1 MLLNTLESLVLR
13 NVTVT
18 VVNGGST
25 VELLRHGPGYRQPQT
40 PEVAISK
47 RHSSQGAK
55 QVFMQPA
62 QRPGNAIADDGGTD
76 AATGTGRS
84 LRLAGVLRRRSA
96 VLVAARRG
104 AKPPAAAC
112 LCRIP
117 PARLVASGS
126 EVTSRRSTTQS
137 LAFTSA
143 IAATVDE
150 QLPTVGVVWCKPA
163 TRTPPAS
170 TRGKGVR

>member
-25 VELLRHGPGYRQPQT
+25 VELLRHGPGYQPQT
-40 PEVAISK
+40 PEIAISK
-47 RHSSQGAK
+47 RHESQGAG
-55 QVFMQPA
+55 QAFMQPA
-62 QRPGNAIADDGGTD
+62 QRPGNAIDDDGGSD
-76 AATGTGRS
+76 AASGAGRS

-96 VLVAARRG
+96 VLVAASRG

-117 PARLVASGS
+117 PADHVATGS
-126 EVTSRRSTTQS
+126 EVTSRRSTTRS

-143 IAATVDE
+143 ITATVDE

-163 TRTPPAS
+163 THTPPAS